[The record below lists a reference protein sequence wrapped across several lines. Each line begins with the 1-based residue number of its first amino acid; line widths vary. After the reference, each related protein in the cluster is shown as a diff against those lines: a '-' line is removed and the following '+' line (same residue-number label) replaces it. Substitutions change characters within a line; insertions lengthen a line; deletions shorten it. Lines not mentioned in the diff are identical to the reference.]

1 MSSGRSSVIDDSS
14 SVISIS
20 GGISIPYHFAFLSEI
35 VCVCDVIPVD
45 RANAVKAQVMIPV
58 FMSYSESTEKLKPKL
73 PLLDFPVKYRKAFQE

>member
-20 GGISIPYHFAFLSEI
+20 GGISIQYHFAFLSEI

-45 RANAVKAQVMIPV
+45 RANAVKAKVMIPV
-58 FMSYSESTEKLKPKL
+58 FMPYMSYSESTEKLKPKL
-73 PLLDFPVKYRKAFQE
+73 PPP